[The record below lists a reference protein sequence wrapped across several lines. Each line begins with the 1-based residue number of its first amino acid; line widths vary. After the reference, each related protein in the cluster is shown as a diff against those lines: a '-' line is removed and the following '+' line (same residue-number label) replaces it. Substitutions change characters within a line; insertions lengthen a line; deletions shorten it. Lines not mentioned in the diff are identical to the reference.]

1 MELKR
6 EIKILLAK
14 KDMNM
19 SDLANKMGMT
29 KQNLSNKLSRN
40 DMRVSEFEN
49 ICNIL
54 DAELIIQE
62 KGEE

>member
-1 MELKR
+1 MELKH

-40 DMRVSEFEN
+40 DMRVSELES
-49 ICNIL
+49 ICQEL
-54 DAELIIQE
+54 DAELIIKE
-62 KGEE
+62 N